1 MKISLFAAVGNPG
14 AEYRDTLHNAGVWL
28 LERVA
33 STWGVTFREEKKW
46 QARIATAGDLKLL
59 IPTTFMNHSGR
70 AIVPFARYFRIE
82 PEAMLIAHDEL
93 DLEVGTVRFKQ
104 GGGLAGH
111 NGLRSIASEYGAQSF
126 NRVRIGVG
134 HPGQKDRVTGHLL
147 GRSSQTDR
155 EVIERCIAA
164 VEEALPLA
172 LAGEWQKAMNQLHNQ
187 DFRPGQ
193 GDAPAP
199 DA

>member
-33 STWGVTFREEKKW
+33 ATHGVQFREEKKW
-46 QARIATAGDLKLL
+46 QARIAAVGDLKLL
-59 IPTTFMNHSGR
+59 IPTTFMNLSGR
-70 AIVPFARYFRIE
+70 AIAPFARYFRID

-93 DLEVGTVRFKQ
+93 DLPVGTVRFKQ

-111 NGLRSIASEYGAQSF
+111 NGLRSIAAEYGAQNF
-126 NRVRIGVG
+126 NRIRIGVG
-134 HPGQKDRVTGHLL
+134 HPGAKSEVTGHLL
-147 GRSSQTDR
+147 GRSTQSDR
-155 EVIERCIAA
+155 EIIERCIAG

-172 LAGEWQKAMNQLHNQ
+172 LGGEWQKAMNLLHNQ
-187 DFRPGQ
+187 KFG
-193 GDAPAP
+193 P
-199 DA
+199 DVEAQSEPSE